1 MAKKNLGKLA
11 GLAALAGAAYMAS
24 KGKDKDD
31 AGDQKTSSYSS
42 ADTRTKDTDAATNE
56 SSYMPRST
64 RTAQEG
70 VGSATNDPLASPKP
84 APSQPKSVA
93 KSPVSAADEDTTTAP
108 TKPLDTPAQ
117 RTDQLANLSRA
128 VNREDKTKKYAQNEF
143 RDVGRTYTR
152 NGKPALEATKLYDD
166 LDKKAGAATK
176 SAFKTDALKV
186 ASRAAAAAD
195 ARRRAAAASEYKKG
209 GKVKKMA
216 SGGMTASKR
225 ADGIAS
231 RGKTK
236 CKMY

>member
-11 GLAALAGAAYMAS
+11 GLAALGVIAHKMSRGDKYNENAGKQS
-24 KGKDKDD
+24 DS
-31 AGDQKTSSYSS
+31 SSYSP

-70 VGSATNDPLASPKP
+70 VGSATNDRLASPKS

-93 KSPVSAADEDTTTAP
+93 KSPVSAADEDTTAP

-166 LDKKAGAATK
+166 LDKKAGAATG

-195 ARRRAAAASEYKKG
+195 AKRREAKQSSYKKG
-209 GKVKKMA
+209 GMVTKV
-216 SGGMTASKR
+216 SSASKR